1 MSNIRDSLEGLM
13 NDIDQEIDSIDN
25 ETVLNYDKRQFFK
38 YVQLK
43 IDKLTTRANILRFK
57 YNSYKKYYDWS
68 NIAIIFISTFLTLF
82 ESTKSITQLDQDND
96 KMLIKVMNIFPLLI
110 SPASLCKK

>member
-1 MSNIRDSLEGLM
+1 MSNIRDALEGLASR
-13 NDIDQEIDSIDN
+13 IDEEIDSIDN

-68 NIAIIFISTFLTLF
+68 NIAIICISTSLTLF
-82 ESTKSITQLDQDND
+82 ESVKSITELNTDTNRT
-96 KMLIKVMNIFPLLI
+96 
-110 SPASLCKK
+110 